1 MDLLTFL
8 ILQIP
13 VVILVVKGF
22 HTWSVAKTLE
32 MHKIYG
38 GEGRDGIA
46 IRKFGITMYHM
57 PYNANTIELMSAS

>member
-8 ILQIP
+8 MLQIP
-13 VVILVVKGF
+13 VIILVVKGF

-38 GEGRDGIA
+38 GEGRAGIA

-57 PYNANTIELMSAS
+57 PYNADTIELMSAS